1 MKKRFNTIYI
11 IASFLVCIFLTSGF
25 VTILPTLSHQFSGI
39 NYDKMDAEK
48 SETEK
53 EVEKSV
59 KEYYHTHSINIIAAN
74 VVLIEKRK
82 PKTYS
87 DKCIQLFIR
96 NILTPPPEKD
106 CNS

>member
-1 MKKRFNTIYI
+1 MKKRLNTIYI

-25 VTILPTLSHQFSGI
+25 VTVLPILSQQFSGI
-39 NYDKMDAEK
+39 NYEKMDAEK

-53 EVEKSV
+53 EVEKSI
-59 KEYYHTHSINIIAAN
+59 KEYYHKNSSNIIAAN
-74 VVLIEKRK
+74 VILIKRSK
-82 PKTYS
+82 SQTYT

-106 CNS
+106 CII